1 MARRASGFSRFF
13 RTLMLLAAV
22 LAALI
27 LGYAYVSGAW
37 HLLFPSS
44 SHDTRQP
51 YLAPDLRSPAVLVFS
66 KTNQLRHIDGIAG
79 GVHALEQIAIGRGWT
94 TFFTENGAVF
104 NAQQLASFD
113 AVVFLNATGDM
124 LSNNQQAAFESW
136 LENGGG
142 WLGIHAAGDGSH
154 QGWPWYMKNLIGA
167 NFTAHIMG
175 PQIQIASVVTEN
187 HQHPAVQAIPNVW
200 NHADEWYSWDLSPRA
215 AGFTILA
222 ALDEDSYTPVQSF
235 PWGDR
240 DLRMSDHPV
249 VWSNCVADGRA
260 VYTALGHTA
269 ESFKQPVMR
278 KIMED
283 ALAWVMSDSAD
294 DC

>member
-13 RTLMLLAAV
+13 RALTLLVVV
-22 LAALI
+22 LAALV
-27 LGYAYVSGAW
+27 LGYAYVIGAW
-37 HLLFPSS
+37 YMLFPSS
-44 SHDTRQP
+44 SHDRLQP
-51 YLAPDLRSPAVLVFS
+51 YLPPDLRSPAVLVFS
-66 KTNQLRHIDGIAG
+66 KTNQFRHIEGIAG
-79 GVHALEQIAIGRGWT
+79 GVHALDQIAIGHGWT

-124 LSNNQQAAFESW
+124 LSHQQQAAFESW
-136 LENGGG
+136 LEAGGG

-167 NFTAHIMG
+167 NYTAHIMG
-175 PQIQIASVVTEN
+175 PQIQIASIVTEN
-187 HQHPAVQAIPNVW
+187 HQHPVVQAVANVW
-200 NHADEWYSWDLSPRA
+200 NHADEWYSWDLSSRA
-215 AGFTILA
+215 SGFTILA
-222 ALDEDSYTPVQSF
+222 VLDEGSYTPVQSL

-249 VWSNCVADGRA
+249 VWSNCVANGRA

-269 ESFKQPVMR
+269 ESFNQPVMR
-278 KIMED
+278 KILGN
-283 ALAWVMSDSAD
+283 ALGWVMSDTTD
-294 DC
+294 GC